1 MNWKTLVVVVL
12 TLAVAMGVLLRI
24 ATRTPAPPEH
34 QVFINGTVLTMDAQN
49 SIAQALS
56 TRGDVIESVGTT
68 DEIMALVGDATE
80 VVDLRGR
87 TLLPGFVDAHGHFP
101 GSGMAVVSAE

>member
-1 MNWKTLVVVVL
+1 MNWKTLFVVL
-12 TLAVAMGVLLRI
+12 LALVLAFSVLLRI
-24 ATRTPAPPEH
+24 ATRTPAPPAH

-56 TRGDVIESVGTT
+56 TRDDVIESVGTT
-68 DEIMALVGDATE
+68 DEIMALVGGDTQ

-87 TLLPGFVDAHGHFP
+87 TLLPGFIDVISPARGWRWCLP
-101 GSGMAVVSAE
+101 I